1 MTYVYIVSVYLDES
15 TGSCRPV
22 ELSDDL
28 EEKEVRDKQLLGIDM
43 GEKKIFIIQMIL
55 YRQLLAV
62 GCIHLF
68 GEEKCPSPKQIIY
81 SVCFR

>member
-1 MTYVYIVSVYLDES
+1 MTYVYIISVYLDES

-43 GEKKIFIIQMIL
+43 GKKKI
-55 YRQLLAV
+55 Y
-62 GCIHLF
+62 HT
-68 GEEKCPSPKQIIY
+68 S
-81 SVCFR
+81 

>member
-1 MTYVYIVSVYLDES
+1 MYLDES

-28 EEKEVRDKQLLGIDM
+28 EEEEVRDKQLLGIDM
-43 GEKKIFIIQMIL
+43 GRKKIFIIQMIL

-62 GCIHLF
+62 RCIHLF
-68 GEEKCPSPKQIIY
+68 GKEKCSALKQVIY
-81 SVCFR
+81 PVCFR

>member
-1 MTYVYIVSVYLDES
+1 MTHVYIVSVYLDES

-43 GEKKIFIIQMIL
+43 GRKKIFIIQMIS
-55 YRQLLAV
+55 YIV
-62 GCIHLF
+62 SC
-68 GEEKCPSPKQIIY
+68 
-81 SVCFR
+81 